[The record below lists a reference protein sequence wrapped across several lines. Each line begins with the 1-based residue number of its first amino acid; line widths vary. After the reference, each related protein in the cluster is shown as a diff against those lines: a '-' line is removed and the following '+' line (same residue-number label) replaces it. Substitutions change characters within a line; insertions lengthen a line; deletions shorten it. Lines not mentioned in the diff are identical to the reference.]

1 MSLVRDDSSFWAEKI
16 NGATTT
22 SHRIEEY
29 YFFLSSAPYP
39 VSRIESHSNE
49 IFKQPVDQ
57 DYENL
62 WTIILY
68 DSLRKQTSERQDGYV
83 FSIAAGRRQAI

>member
-1 MSLVRDDSSFWAEKI
+1 MIAQFWISLQCAKRVLVIVNHCNLHKKLPFIYLMSLVRDDSSFWAEKI

-39 VSRIESHSNE
+39 VSRIEFYSNE
-49 IFKQPVDQ
+49 SF
-57 DYENL
+57 
-62 WTIILY
+62 
-68 DSLRKQTSERQDGYV
+68 
-83 FSIAAGRRQAI
+83 